1 MLTLSTRGAPPPI
14 GAPIASLLVV
24 GLEGSSGS
32 AVGPDGALYVTEG
45 GAGRISR
52 VDPKTGAVTTFA
64 TGLPQSI
71 VGIGGAIDVA
81 FIGDT
86 AYVLVTLVG
95 PDVGGRD
102 VVGIYRVDGPNNF
115 SVIADLG
122 EFSLAN
128 PPSTP
133 FFVPTGVQYA
143 LETFR
148 GGFLVTDGHHNRVLW
163 VRLNGE
169 VSELI
174 AFANI
179 VPTGLAVSGNTAYV
193 AEAGPAPHVP
203 EDGKVVAFEANSS
216 TITELASG
224 ASLLVDVEFGRGR
237 QLYALSQGAWDGQ
250 FPGSPAF
257 PNTGALVK
265 VNDNGTFAVI
275 KDSLDRPT
283 SLEIIGTAA
292 FIVTLGG
299 EIWKIDGLSGPPWGP

>member
-1 MLTLSTRGAPPPI
+1 
-14 GAPIASLLVV
+14 
-24 GLEGSSGS
+24 
-32 AVGPDGALYVTEG
+32 
-45 GAGRISR
+45 
-52 VDPKTGAVTTFA
+52 
-64 TGLPQSI
+64 
-71 VGIGGAIDVA
+71 
-81 FIGDT
+81 
-86 AYVLVTLVG
+86 
-95 PDVGGRD
+95 
-102 VVGIYRVDGPNNF
+102 
-115 SVIADLG
+115 
-122 EFSLAN
+122 
-128 PPSTP
+128 
-133 FFVPTGVQYA
+133 
-143 LETFR
+143 
-148 GGFLVTDGHHNRVLW
+148 VLW
-163 VRLNGE
+163 VRLNRE

-193 AEAGPAPHVP
+193 AEAGPAPHLP
-203 EDGKVVAFEANSS
+203 EDGKVVAFEANSP

-283 SLEIIGTAA
+283 SLEIIGNAA

-299 EIWKIDGLSGPPWGP
+299 EIWKIDGLSGPPYGP